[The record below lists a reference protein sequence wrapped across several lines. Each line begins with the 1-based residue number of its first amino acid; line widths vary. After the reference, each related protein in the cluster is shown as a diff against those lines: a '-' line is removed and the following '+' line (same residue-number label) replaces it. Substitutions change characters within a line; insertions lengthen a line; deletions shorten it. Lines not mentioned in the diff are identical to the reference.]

1 MQFKEIM
8 LNKSK
13 FHRDKKNSS
22 TTTVHIKH
30 ASGIFLDN
38 EEVI

>member
-13 FHRDKKNSS
+13 FHRDKKKYFNDYS
-22 TTTVHIKH
+22 
-30 ASGIFLDN
+30 AYNACQRIFLDN